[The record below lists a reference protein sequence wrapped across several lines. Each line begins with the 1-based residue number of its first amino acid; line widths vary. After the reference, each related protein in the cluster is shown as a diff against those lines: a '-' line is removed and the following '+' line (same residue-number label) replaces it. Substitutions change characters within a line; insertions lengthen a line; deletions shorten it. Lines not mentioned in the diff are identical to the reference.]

1 MPDQGVSQTTQI
13 NRTSF
18 LNDLVILKNTI
29 YNYLPLLKLITQN
42 ITTILI
48 LKRNEFNFILNPYV
62 QLICKTIAKRWQ
74 INTRIA
80 FPSEC
85 TLCWWHWLTLSN
97 LPTESQV
104 ITKNQPWNVYVV
116 VHSVKKMFVLMIS
129 YIFKVQRCVF
139 SFFLD
144 FFHNFFVRFEWPS
157 FTPGYDE
164 ASAVTRRR
172 KR

>member
-62 QLICKTIAKRWQ
+62 QLICKTIAKR
-74 INTRIA
+74 
-80 FPSEC
+80 
-85 TLCWWHWLTLSN
+85 
-97 LPTESQV
+97 
-104 ITKNQPWNVYVV
+104 
-116 VHSVKKMFVLMIS
+116 
-129 YIFKVQRCVF
+129 
-139 SFFLD
+139 
-144 FFHNFFVRFEWPS
+144 
-157 FTPGYDE
+157 
-164 ASAVTRRR
+164 
-172 KR
+172 